1 MSMPRSTYSVTE
13 AQSALPRLVREVEG
27 GELVG
32 ITRRDET
39 VAYLVS
45 REHLEAIVETMEL
58 LANPRA
64 RQAIADHRAGRTR
77 FFPLSA
83 IDQDE

>member
-1 MSMPRSTYSVTE
+1 MSE
-13 AQSALPRLVREVEG
+13 AQSALPRLVREAEDGDV
-27 GELVG
+27 VA
-32 ITRRDET
+32 IARRDET

-58 LANPRA
+58 LGNPRA
-64 RQAIADHRAGRTR
+64 RKALADHQAGRTR

-83 IDQDE
+83 LDE

>member
-1 MSMPRSTYSVTE
+1 MARSTYSVTQ
-13 AQSALPRLVREVEG
+13 AQSALPRLIRKAEEG
-27 GELVG
+27 DLVG

-45 REHLEAIVETMEL
+45 RDHLEAIVETMEL

-64 RQAIADHRAGRTR
+64 LRAIAEHRRGKTR
-77 FFPLSA
+77 FVPLSA
-83 IDQDE
+83 LDDDR

>member
-1 MSMPRSTYSVTE
+1 MTQ
-13 AQSALPRLVREVEG
+13 AQSTLPRLVKEAES

-64 RQAIADHRAGRTR
+64 RKAIAGHRAGRTR

-83 IDQDE
+83 IDDRNE

>member
-1 MSMPRSTYSVTE
+1 MSRSTYSVTE
-13 AQSALPRLVREVEG
+13 AQSTLPRLVREAES

-45 REHLEAIVETMEL
+45 RQHLEAIVETMEL

-64 RQAIADHRAGRTR
+64 RKAIADHRTGRTR
-77 FFPLSA
+77 FFPLSTVER
-83 IDQDE
+83 DE

>member
-1 MSMPRSTYSVTE
+1 MAKSTYSVTE
-13 AQSALPRLVREVEG
+13 AQSALPRLVREAEG
-27 GELVG
+27 GDLVG
-32 ITRRDET
+32 ISRRDQT

-45 REHLEAIVETMEL
+45 RQHFEAIVETMEL

-64 RQAIADHRAGRTR
+64 RSAIASHRAGRTR

-83 IDQDE
+83 LDRKK

>member
-1 MSMPRSTYSVTE
+1 MARYTYSVTQ
-13 AQSALPRLVREVEG
+13 AQAALPRLLREAGEG
-27 GELVG
+27 DLVG

-45 REHLEAIVETMEL
+45 RDHFEAIVETMEL

-64 RQAIADHRAGRTR
+64 RKAIAEHRRGKTR
-77 FFPLSA
+77 FAPLSTL
-83 IDQDE
+83 DDDR

>member
-1 MSMPRSTYSVTE
+1 MAKSTYSVTQ
-13 AQSALPRLVREVEG
+13 AQSTLPRLVREAES

-45 REHLEAIVETMEL
+45 REHLEAIVETMQL

-64 RQAIADHRAGRTR
+64 RKAIADHRAGRTR
-77 FFPLSA
+77 FLPLSA
-83 IDQDE
+83 INDE